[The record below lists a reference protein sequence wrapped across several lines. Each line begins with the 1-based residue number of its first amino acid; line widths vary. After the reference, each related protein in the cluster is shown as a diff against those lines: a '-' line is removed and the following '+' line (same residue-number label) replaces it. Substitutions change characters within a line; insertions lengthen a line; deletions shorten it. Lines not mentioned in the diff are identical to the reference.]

1 MLNTLEQV
9 RGPLPMHYRLLWP
22 VVKLYE
28 RSICLAERSNEPYAT
43 HVPILVGVAAAFRP
57 ESIIELGSGDFSTA
71 SFLDE
76 AAFPSIR
83 RVDSYENNREW
94 FEQVRQKLP
103 SSGRVNLHF
112 VEGEM
117 YKAVCAANPAAADM
131 IFIDDSPTAR
141 ARVPTVE
148 EVARSCGTQPL
159 VILHDNDLRRL
170 RFATR
175 KFEHRV
181 SINTFNPQCSVM
193 WHGHPERAAIL
204 QRVGGIIRDHGA
216 SIPVT
221 DIRGWAK
228 VFSQEL

>member
-1 MLNTLEQV
+1 MF
-9 RGPLPMHYRLLWP
+9 YRFLWP
-22 VVKLYE
+22 AVKLYE
-28 RSICLAERSNEPYAT
+28 RKICLAKRSREPYAT
-43 HVPILVGVAAAFRP
+43 HAPILVGVAAALKP
-57 ESIIELGSGDFSTA
+57 ESIIEFGAGAFSTV

-94 FEQVRQKLP
+94 FDQLRQRLP
-103 SSGRVNLHF
+103 SRGRLNLRF

-117 YKAVCAANPAAADM
+117 YQAVLAANPIAADI

-148 EVARSCGTQPL
+148 EVARTCGMKPI
-159 VILHDNDLRRL
+159 VVLHDNDLWRL

-175 KFEHRV
+175 KFGHRV
-181 SINTFNPQCSVM
+181 SVNTFNPQCSIM
-193 WHGHPERAAIL
+193 WHGHPERVTVL
-204 QRVGGIIRDHGA
+204 QRVRDVIHQHAGN
-216 SIPVT
+216 IPVT
-221 DIRGWAK
+221 DIREWAK